1 MNAYS
6 TQNKTKSEMKK
17 MKKIYSKDNK
27 QNDTVQNKLNQ
38 NKNKPKLE

>member
-6 TQNKTKSEMKK
+6 TQNKIKSEMKK
-17 MKKIYSKDNK
+17 IKRIKSKDNK

-38 NKNKPKLE
+38 NKKKSE